1 VFGYDLAALR
11 STGDAV
17 AAALSDVD
25 GLRDV
30 RSSIE
35 KGFPEIQIKYDRDR
49 LARIGIDPATVASQV
64 RSRVQGA
71 EATQV
76 RQGDQ
81 RLVMRV
87 QLVEQE
93 RRSVEQLRRVNVN
106 PSIFPTV
113 PLEAVADLSVV
124 EGPSEI
130 RRVDQQR
137 AVVVSANLEDLDL
150 GSVGGRIGDALS
162 TVTLPEDSSWVL
174 AGQVSEMQSSSAS
187 LWLALGLAVF
197 LVYVIMAATFESL
210 VQPVVIL
217 VSVPLAVVGVSAG
230 LVVSGTPV
238 SVVVF
243 IGMIVL
249 AGVVVNN
256 AIVLVDAT
264 NRLRDE
270 GRTIVAALG
279 EASRIRLRPILVT
292 TTTTVL
298 GLLPLAF
305 GFGEGAEV
313 QRPLAITVI
322 AGLTVSTVLTLV
334 VVPVLYAAVSRDRP
348 AGEV

>member
-1 VFGYDLAALR
+1 
-11 STGDAV
+11 
-17 AAALSDVD
+17 
-25 GLRDV
+25 
-30 RSSIE
+30 
-35 KGFPEIQIKYDRDR
+35 
-49 LARIGIDPATVASQV
+49 
-64 RSRVQGA
+64 
-71 EATQV
+71 
-76 RQGDQ
+76 
-81 RLVMRV
+81 
-87 QLVEQE
+87 
-93 RRSVEQLRRVNVN
+93 
-106 PSIFPTV
+106 
-113 PLEAVADLSVV
+113 
-124 EGPSEI
+124 
-130 RRVDQQR
+130 
-137 AVVVSANLEDLDL
+137 
-150 GSVGGRIGDALS
+150 
-162 TVTLPEDSSWVL
+162 
-174 AGQVSEMQSSSAS
+174 
-187 LWLALGLAVF
+187 
-197 LVYVIMAATFESL
+197 MAATFESL